1 MVSSSITSWSQKVET
16 GTVPVFEEATD
27 AEGNEFEHCFQH
39 KHGGEEVVA
48 VFQGKIQRLQRESK
62 KGACVCVCINNGV
75 EWVNSCISKLEFVQ
89 LCVS

>member
-1 MVSSSITSWSQKVET
+1 MVSSSITPWSQKVET

-62 KGACVCVCINNGV
+62 KGARVCINNGV